1 MFGNKWC
8 HRLRASAASSAV
20 TTDTASKTETGRKR
34 EMEKRNSRVKKGL
47 TELSKYQC
55 LKTLFSIESE
65 VLGVPK
71 FWHAPNPPVGLG
83 APFHILRDGLDVTDE
98 WGDPGPRFKCC

>member
-1 MFGNKWC
+1 MVSQAVGI
-8 HRLRASAASSAV
+8 SSGYYGHSFQ
-20 TTDTASKTETGRKR
+20 DRDR
-34 EMEKRNSRVKKGL
+34 QEKRDGKKNSRVKKGL
-47 TELSKYQC
+47 TGLLKDQC

-71 FWHAPNPPVGLG
+71 FWHAPNPPVGLS